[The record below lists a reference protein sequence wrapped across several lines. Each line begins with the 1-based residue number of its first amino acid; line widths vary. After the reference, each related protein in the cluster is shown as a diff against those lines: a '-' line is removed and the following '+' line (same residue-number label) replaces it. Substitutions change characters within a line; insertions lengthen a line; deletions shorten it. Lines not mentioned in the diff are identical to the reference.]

1 MQTTENP
8 AENTNDSGDIFAGLG
23 GDNYD
28 SSNVDN
34 GQAEHQQNNETPV
47 DDENNDDNG
56 EGKTGNNG
64 QPEPEEIEFLFD
76 GKPLES
82 PSNSFD
88 DLTQETETDSDLV
101 KKLRQTLKEQ
111 RKEMRERGVT
121 QAAPAAPAPVIELPP
136 YPTMDDDD
144 VLWDPESFQK
154 KVKAWHETE
163 SKVNA
168 QKAEA
173 ERTQQALVSTFNARK
188 DEYKKRVAALNVRGY
203 AEAEQFVSQS
213 VSEGIQTAMLLHT
226 DKPEMVV
233 LALARNP
240 ELLKAVQGVQDPV
253 ALGVMLGRIEAKA
266 RTAPKGN
273 TNVTGAPATPRG
285 NSGTELSSLDK
296 EIEKARES
304 GEYSR
309 VIQLK
314 KQKQAAA
321 AKK

>member
-1 MQTTENP
+1 MQTTDNP

-23 GDNYD
+23 QDSYD
-28 SSNVDN
+28 S
-34 GQAEHQQNNETPV
+34 
-47 DDENNDDNG
+47 NNDDNG
-56 EGKTGNNG
+56 HAEHQQDNETSVDDENDDENREEKPAKAG
-64 QPEPEEIEFLFD
+64 QPEPDEIEFLFD

-82 PSNSFD
+82 PSNTFD
-88 DLTQETETDSDLV
+88 DLTQETESDTDLV

-111 RKEMRERGVT
+111 RKEMREKGVS

-136 YPTMDDDD
+136 YPSMEDED
-144 VLWDPESFQK
+144 VLYDPEAFQK

-163 SKVNA
+163 AKANA

-188 DEYKKRVAALNVRGY
+188 DEYKKRVSALNVRGY

-213 VSEGIQTAMLLHT
+213 VSTGIQTAMLLHT
-226 DKPEMVV
+226 DKPELVV

-273 TNVTGAPATPRG
+273 TNVKGAPASPRG
-285 NSGTELSSLDK
+285 NNGTELGNLDK

-304 GEYSR
+304 GDYSR

-321 AKK
+321 KK